1 MQGGRSG
8 AGGRIRRALIYIHQ
22 NYEKEISVPFLAEL
36 AHLSP
41 SRFRALFREATGLSP
56 LDYLLVLRLNHA
68 RQLMLQTGSSIGE
81 VARAVGYE
89 DQLYF
94 SRIFKKRTGL
104 SPSAYRRGAQR

>member
-1 MQGGRSG
+1 M
-8 AGGRIRRALIYIHQ
+8 
-22 NYEKEISVPFLAEL
+22 AEL